1 MSWTLSG
8 GSAGPRRLL
17 HTARTRWA
25 AVGPDRERSPLGSDG
40 RMRPRPLP
48 ADLGCSFHVQ
58 DADRAGVPRR
68 RLAAR
73 DVHAPFHGVRMIG
86 AKTSSPDVRELCRAY
101 LPRITG
107 GQFFSHTTAAA
118 LWGMPLPFIPGDS
131 IRVSANPP
139 AREPRTRGIIG
150 HRLRMPEDGLTLIE
164 GFPVPTPAQT
174 WAQLGGM
181 LRADDLI
188 AAGDWIIAHGDPL
201 TDLIED
207 AITRSVSN
215 SSGMPIDGAPSA
227 MRGGGSS
234 VFCFI
239 TSPIRGAPSS
249 RPSDESSGLSSLVE
263 CPGNAARPDEMRCV
277 RTLNSRGARR
287 CSGALGECPGNAATR
302 DEMRRVLDTHEVAS
316 PAHALDPPRAT
327 PRTRETPRKRERA
340 RPARCRTGPRAR
352 RPRVRSSG
360 RCTRA
365 GP

>member
-1 MSWTLSG
+1 
-8 GSAGPRRLL
+8 
-17 HTARTRWA
+17 
-25 AVGPDRERSPLGSDG
+25 
-40 RMRPRPLP
+40 
-48 ADLGCSFHVQ
+48 
-58 DADRAGVPRR
+58 
-68 RLAAR
+68 
-73 DVHAPFHGVRMIG
+73 MIG

-131 IRVSANPP
+131 IHVGANPP
-139 AREPRTRGIIG
+139 AREPCTRGIIG

-201 TDLIED
+201 TDLVEA
-207 AITRSVSN
+207 AITRRVSN

-227 MRGGGSS
+227 MRGGRSS

-249 RPSDESSGLSSLVE
+249 RPSDEPSGLSSLVE
-263 CPGNAARPDEMRCV
+263 CPGNAARPDEMRRV
-277 RTLNSRGARR
+277 SDTQQ
-287 CSGALGECPGNAATR
+287 SGSPALQRSACECPGNAATR
-302 DEMRRVLDTHEVAS
+302 DEMRRVWTL
-316 PAHALDPPRAT
+316 
-327 PRTRETPRKRERA
+327 TRW
-340 RPARCRTGPRAR
+340 
-352 RPRVRSSG
+352 
-360 RCTRA
+360 
-365 GP
+365 